1 MNYKGGSERRSLP
14 LHPRPVAGE
23 RSDWRTFLTDVRPGE
38 LQVNKYKYE
47 IQQQHWKGKIYLPCL
62 FFLRIFVHPFGVQ
75 TFASASIGNE
85 NNPFFIC
92 PGRPTSSQGREEVNT
107 FWVPPSVQGD
117 SKNISSNFVD
127 PKYHWEWFEC
137 KATTP
142 QLHET
147 PKKQDILV
155 HHIFF

>member
-1 MNYKGGSERRSLP
+1 M
-14 LHPRPVAGE
+14 
-23 RSDWRTFLTDVRPGE
+23 
-38 LQVNKYKYE
+38 KYSSNIEKANF
-47 IQQQHWKGKIYLPCL
+47 ICL
-62 FFLRIFVHPFGVQ
+62 ASFFFGVQ
-75 TFASASIGNE
+75 IFASAGIGNE
-85 NNPFFIC
+85 NNPFFIY

-137 KATTP
+137 KATTL

-147 PKKQDILV
+147 PKKQDISPQC
-155 HHIFF
+155 FFNFLIGLGLELRYTELQHKNTGGRGNPISQTEKGQIGQKPSQ